1 MELQKKFLK
10 DAEKIS
16 FDLEHRRKL
25 NHNISVYKGKVEEG
39 KKQFSDLD
47 LARKRAANL
56 KHKILYDLDKYLIE
70 FEVNFE
76 KNGGK
81 VIWASTKKDAVK
93 EILAIL
99 KNVKAKTVVKSKSM
113 ITEELELNEILERKK
128 IEAIETD
135 LGEFIVQLAG
145 EKPYHILTPAMH
157 KSKEDVAALYTKEF
171 NLPEGST
178 PAQIT
183 GFTRDYLRKKFLEAE
198 AGITGAN
205 FLLADVGAVCVTE
218 NEGNAL
224 MSMSFPRVHIVVAGI
239 ERLIP
244 SINDLQLF
252 WPLLATFG
260 TGQKVTAYNSIIFGP
275 RKDEDADGPSEMYVI
290 LIDNNRTEVLKQ
302 ERVRR
307 ALSCI
312 RCGAC
317 LNACPVYKNI
327 GGYTYG
333 SVYTGPIGSV
343 ITPHMEDMGEYKHL
357 SYASSLCGSCTD
369 VCPVN
374 IPLHELLL
382 VNRKES
388 VEEGY
393 ATTGERFLMS
403 NMRKVLLSRKMMNMS
418 GGMKNMVFKYFFKST
433 WGPRRELPI
442 LESKTFNKL
451 WKEKQEKL
459 KKEAAKELAE
469 DNS

>member
-10 DAEKIS
+10 DAEKVA

-25 NHNISVYKGKVEEG
+25 NNTISKYSAQVEKGRL
-39 KKQFSDLD
+39 QFSDLE

-56 KHKILYDLDKYLIE
+56 KHKILNDLDKYLIE
-70 FEVNFE
+70 FEVNFA

-81 VIWASTKKDAVK
+81 VIWAPTHKEAVK
-93 EILAIL
+93 EILSIL
-99 KNVKAKTVVKSKSM
+99 KNVKATSVVKSKS
-113 ITEELELNEILERKK
+113 ITTEELEINEILEKKK

-157 KSKEDVAALYTKEF
+157 KSKEDVAALYNRKFGT
-171 NLPEGST
+171 PADST
-178 PAQIT
+178 PAQIAA
-183 GFTRDYLRKKFLEAE
+183 FTRKHLRNKFAEAQ

-205 FLLADVGAVCVTE
+205 FLLADVGAVCLTE
-218 NEGNAL
+218 NEGNGL
-224 MSMSFPRVHIVVAGI
+224 MSMSFPKVHIVVAGI
-239 ERLIP
+239 EKLIP

-252 WPLLATFG
+252 WPLLATAG
-260 TGQKVTAYNSIIFGP
+260 TGQKVTAYNSIVFGP
-275 RKDEDADGPSEMYVI
+275 RKEDEADGPDEMYVI
-290 LIDNNRTEVLKQ
+290 LLDNGRSNVLKQ

-317 LNACPVYKNI
+317 LNACPIYKNI
-327 GGYTYG
+327 GGYTYS

-343 ITPHMEDMGEYKHL
+343 ITPYLENMRDYKHL
-357 SYASSLCGSCTD
+357 SFASTLCGNCTD
-369 VCPVN
+369 VCPVH

-388 VEEGY
+388 VEEGLS
-393 ATTGERFLMS
+393 TGGERFVMK
-403 NMRKVLLSRKMMNMS
+403 NMRKVLLSRNRMNM
-418 GGMKNMVFKYFFKST
+418 GGGFKNFLFKYFFSSA
-433 WGPRRELPI
+433 WGPRRELPK
-442 LESKTFNKL
+442 LEAKTFNKL
-451 WKEKQEKL
+451 WKEQQEAREKQE
-459 KKEAAKELAE
+459 
-469 DNS
+469 